1 MNHTCPACQRTFRTA
16 QGLGLHFDHA
26 RKGRGGCAGPTPAQ
40 DAAVAVAEAKV
51 ERVFAQAEANNPQL
65 VRDANGAYRARDPEE
80 RRAVTNIA
88 VRIVT
93 GMAERGAIDPDNDHE
108 IQAAMRRAVPL
119 AFTAYR
125 AAIDFVFG

>member
-1 MNHTCPACQRTFRTA
+1 MRHPSKR
-16 QGLGLHFDHA
+16 
-26 RKGRGGCAGPTPAQ
+26 PPAQ
-40 DAAVAVAEAKV
+40 PPADPAAAAEAKV
-51 ERVFAQAEANNPQL
+51 EAVFAQAEANNPQL
-65 VRDANGAYRARDPEE
+65 VRDASGAYRARDPEE
-80 RRAVTNIA
+80 RRAVTSIA